1 MSAVRH
7 DIESIIRENA
17 RRLDEMYAPYN
28 PYLGIGSPTPRV
40 KVSIVNENKEL
51 VELWLPAEM
60 YDNEPLVKMMFDC
73 KNIDEFLLRCG
84 KQKPTPGLYMEV
96 WQSLN
101 EMRLDYDF
109 EFWCASTVKIQDKRT
124 KKDIPFIP
132 NRPQRRLLS
141 RLEKMRRDGVPIRT
155 IIVKARQ
162 WGGSTLIQMYMAWI
176 QLRLTTGWHSVIVT
190 DVENQARRIR
200 GMYSKMTENYPVVFG
215 SVEMVPYEGSPK
227 SRMIPQ
233 RDCVMTI
240 GSMQKPENLR
250 TFDIAMAHL
259 SEVGLWKETMGKK
272 PEDVMQSIIGSIS
285 DDPMTLVA
293 LESTAKGVGN
303 FFHRRWLDA
312 KAGVSGYDPVFVPWF
327 EIELYQ
333 KKLTVPYP
341 EFISQMNEYAWYLW
355 SLGATLEGINWYME
369 HKRRER
375 LDDWRMQS
383 EFPSTAEEAFQ
394 STGRRV
400 FAPKDVFQAR
410 KNNRE
415 PIFVGEIFADS
426 DRGEDALKNMRF
438 EKTPDGCLWI
448 WAMPDNSITVRD
460 RYLVTVDIGGRWKG
474 ADWSVIRVFDRYWR
488 IEGGIDEAILT
499 WKGHLDQDL
508 LAWKM
513 VQIATMYGNALA
525 AIETNSLRKEK
536 ANTEGDH
543 FFTVLDE
550 ISETYDNLY
559 QREVIDT
566 AGSGLTKK
574 IGFHTNTKSKTLAVD
589 ALNRDIRD
597 DGYIEYDGRV
607 CDEMDSYE
615 IKPDGSFG
623 AVDGGHDDMVM
634 TTAIGRY
641 VSSTMPVPQII
652 DKERKSTTK
661 KRKGHEATF

>member
-1 MSAVRH
+1 
-7 DIESIIRENA
+7 
-17 RRLDEMYAPYN
+17 MYAPYN
-28 PYLGIGSPTPRV
+28 PYLGLGSPTPRV
-40 KVSIVNENKEL
+40 KVSIVDEHKDFI
-51 VELWLPAEM
+51 ELWLPEEM
-60 YDNEPLVKMMFDC
+60 YESEPLVRKIFQY
-73 KNIDEFLLRCG
+73 KTIDEALLHCG
-84 KQKPTPGLYMEV
+84 KQKPSKGDYLEL
-96 WQSLN
+96 WQWIN
-101 EMRLDYDF
+101 EKRLDYDF
-109 EFWCASTVKIQDKRT
+109 EFWCASTVKIQDKRS
-124 KKDIPFIP
+124 KKDIPFVP
-132 NRPQRRLLS
+132 NRAQRRLLG
-141 RLEKMRRDGVPIRT
+141 RLEKMRRAGKPIRV

-176 QLRLTTGWHSVIVT
+176 QLRIKTGWHSAIVT

-200 GMYSKMTENYPVVFG
+200 GMYSKMAENYPVVFG
-215 SVEMVPYEGSPK
+215 SAEMVPYEGSPK

-272 PEDVMQSIIGSIS
+272 PEDVMQSIIGSIT
-285 DDPMTLVA
+285 DDPTTLVA

-303 FFHRRWLDA
+303 FFHNRWKDA
-312 KAGVSGYDPVFVPWF
+312 KAGESGYDPVFVPWF

-333 KKLTVPYP
+333 RKLDVSYP
-341 EFISQMNEYAWYLW
+341 EFISKMNTYDWYLW
-355 SLGATLEGINWYME
+355 SLGATLEGINWYKE
-369 HKRRER
+369 HKRREK

-400 FAPKDVFQAR
+400 FAPQDVAKAR
-410 KNNRE
+410 KNNR
-415 PIFVGEIFADS
+415 PPVFIGELFADS
-426 DRGEDALKNMRF
+426 DRGEDCLKNMRF
-438 EKTPDGCLWI
+438 EKTPDGCLWV
-448 WAMPDNSITVRD
+448 WAMPDTSITVRD

-488 IEGGIDEAILT
+488 MEGGVDEAILT
-499 WKGHLDQDL
+499 WKGHIDQDL

-513 VQIATMYGNALA
+513 VQIATMYGNALI

-536 ANTEGDH
+536 VNTDGDH
-543 FFTVLDE
+543 YFTVLDE
-550 ISETYDNLY
+550 ISEFYDNLY

-566 AGSGLTKK
+566 AGGGITKK
-574 IGFHTNTKSKTLAVD
+574 FGFHTNTKSKTLAVD
-589 ALNRDIRD
+589 ALNKDIRD

-615 IKPDGSFG
+615 IKADGSYG

-634 TTAIGRY
+634 TTAIGRH
-641 VSSTMPVPQII
+641 VSSTMPVPVIVNTEKKVKTI
-652 DKERKSTTK
+652 
-661 KRKGHEATF
+661 KRKANEATF